1 MTVFCLLTASAVSL
15 PSLSEPVWHTAAS
28 ELEKLQIT
36 PLPPR
41 SRLSV
46 ASHLTAKVNILKWP
60 LKSELS
66 DSHIVLPVHHL
77 RNL

>member
-1 MTVFCLLTASAVSL
+1 MTVFCLLTGSAVSL

-28 ELEKLQIT
+28 ELEKLQIM
-36 PLPPR
+36 PPPP
-41 SRLSV
+41 SRPSV
-46 ASHLTAKVNILKWP
+46 ASHLTAKVKILKWP